1 MYEIR
6 IYRTPE
12 HRKGG
17 KVIGA
22 NKTRITTIKKSG
34 KWFGLF
40 GWLRLWFT
48 LRKSRL
54 RMEDQYR
61 SIAADCSTG
70 IIH

>member
-6 IYRTPE
+6 INKRVDSAT
-12 HRKGG
+12 
-17 KVIGA
+17 KV
-22 NKTRITTIKKSG
+22 RITTIKKFG

-54 RMEDQYR
+54 KLEDQFR
-61 SIAADCSTG
+61 GIAADCSPR